1 MTGQLKK
8 KKTFGGFYNKICRT
22 YIIITLVL
30 AAGVY
35 ILSGNIEM
43 RCAITLIITA
53 SVFFDLEILVFCH
66 FFFLNGV
73 KFRS

>member
-53 SVFFDLEILVFCH
+53 LFVVASVFFDLEILVFCH
-66 FFFLNGV
+66 FFF
-73 KFRS
+73 